1 MLFTAHVNEAII
13 LSFCVSL
20 LHCVPVQYDRVNDDA
35 VDDDKREKGSMLVM
49 RMTNQMFPSKKV
61 KATPLVDPV
70 W

>member
-1 MLFTAHVNEAII
+1 M
-13 LSFCVSL
+13 
-20 LHCVPVQYDRVNDDA
+20 NDDA
-35 VDDDKREKGSMLVM
+35 VDDDKREKGSILVM

>member
-1 MLFTAHVNEAII
+1 MQLMMI
-13 LSFCVSL
+13 
-20 LHCVPVQYDRVNDDA
+20 
-35 VDDDKREKGSMLVM
+35 KEKEGPMLVM